1 MNYLKKLKEKIIL
14 IKIEKEKANKE
25 KFLKECEI
33 KEAEIRME
41 ILEKRKDDLFKQREE
56 LIHSIL
62 DEASFNAL
70 TEERYLELFDNYHIL
85 TEDNKANL
93 YGILR
98 RAYNLN
104 SMVRDL
110 KCLDKSINEL
120 EEEEDKQVEILKR
133 KKTNSHIK
141 KEEKMEKNAV
151 EILNNIKTDEFSN
164 TINIIKVIE
173 IENILEFKDLVD
185 IFVNDKYKIEAKAMK
200 YLEVVLNKTEFFRT
214 YLESKISKEF
224 SEYHAK
230 EQEKDYFGK
239 FLKTLEKGLDNLTGE
254 TEEDRAK
261 FKKHVKEIFEKIFN
275 KKCKGYFKK
284 NM

>member
-1 MNYLKKLKEKIIL
+1 MNCFKKLKEKIIL

-98 RAYNLN
+98 RAY
-104 SMVRDL
+104 
-110 KCLDKSINEL
+110 
-120 EEEEDKQVEILKR
+120 
-133 KKTNSHIK
+133 
-141 KEEKMEKNAV
+141 
-151 EILNNIKTDEFSN
+151 
-164 TINIIKVIE
+164 
-173 IENILEFKDLVD
+173 
-185 IFVNDKYKIEAKAMK
+185 
-200 YLEVVLNKTEFFRT
+200 
-214 YLESKISKEF
+214 
-224 SEYHAK
+224 
-230 EQEKDYFGK
+230 
-239 FLKTLEKGLDNLTGE
+239 
-254 TEEDRAK
+254 
-261 FKKHVKEIFEKIFN
+261 
-275 KKCKGYFKK
+275 
-284 NM
+284 

>member
-1 MNYLKKLKEKIIL
+1 MNCFKKLKEKIIL
-14 IKIEKEKANKE
+14 IKIEKEKASEE

-41 ILEKRKDDLFKQREE
+41 ILEKRKDGLFKQREE

-70 TEERYLELFDNYHIL
+70 TEERYLELINNYHIL

-98 RAYNLN
+98 RAYNLS
-104 SMVRDL
+104 SMVGHL

-120 EEEEDKQVEILKR
+120 EEEEEKQVEIIKT
-133 KKTNSHIK
+133 KKTNSQIK
-141 KEEKMEKNAV
+141 KERKMEKNAV
-151 EILNNIKTDEFSN
+151 EILSNIKTDELSN

-173 IENILEFKDLVD
+173 IENILNFKDLVD
-185 IFVNDKYKIEAKAMK
+185 IFVNDKYKIEAKALK
-200 YLEVVLNKTEFFRT
+200 YLEVVSNKTEFFRT

-224 SEYHAK
+224 SE
-230 EQEKDYFGK
+230 EEEKDYFGK
-239 FLKTLEKGLDNLTGE
+239 FLKALEKGLDNLTGE
-254 TEEDRAK
+254 TEEERTK
-261 FKKHVKEIFEKIFN
+261 FKKQVKEIFEKIFN
-275 KKCKGYFKK
+275 KKEGNENK
-284 NM
+284 

>member
-1 MNYLKKLKEKIIL
+1 MNCFKKLKEKIIL
-14 IKIEKEKANKE
+14 IKIEKEKASKE

-56 LIHSIL
+56 LIYSIL
-62 DEASFNAL
+62 GEASFNAL
-70 TEERYLELFDNYHIL
+70 TEERYLELIDNYHIL

-98 RAYNLN
+98 RAYNLS
-104 SMVRDL
+104 SMVGNL

-120 EEEEDKQVEILKR
+120 EEEEEKQVEIIKTR
-133 KKTNSHIK
+133 KTNSQIK
-141 KEEKMEKNAV
+141 KEREMEKNAV

-185 IFVNDKYKIEAKAMK
+185 IFVNDKYKIERKAMK

-275 KKCKGYFKK
+275 KKENNENK
-284 NM
+284 

>member
-14 IKIEKEKANKE
+14 IKTEKEKANKE

-41 ILEKRKDDLFKQREE
+41 ILEKRKDDLFKRREE

-62 DEASFNAL
+62 GEASFNAL
-70 TEERYLELFDNYHIL
+70 TEERYLELIDNYHIL

-98 RAYNLN
+98 RAYNLS
-104 SMVRDL
+104 SMVGNL

-120 EEEEDKQVEILKR
+120 EEEEEKQVEILKR
-133 KKTNSHIK
+133 KKTNSQIK
-141 KEEKMEKNAV
+141 KERKMEKNAV

-275 KKCKGYFKK
+275 KKENNENK
-284 NM
+284 

>member
-185 IFVNDKYKIEAKAMK
+185 IFVNDKYKIEAKSMK

-275 KKCKGYFKK
+275 KKEHNENK
-284 NM
+284 

>member
-1 MNYLKKLKEKIIL
+1 MNCFKKLKEKIIL

-185 IFVNDKYKIEAKAMK
+185 ISVNDKYKIEAKATK

-275 KKCKGYFKK
+275 KKENNENK
-284 NM
+284 

>member
-1 MNYLKKLKEKIIL
+1 MNCFKKLKEKIIL

-62 DEASFNAL
+62 GEASFNAL
-70 TEERYLELFDNYHIL
+70 TEERYLELIDNYHIL

-98 RAYNLN
+98 RAYNLS
-104 SMVRDL
+104 SMVGNL

-120 EEEEDKQVEILKR
+120 EEEEEKQVEIIKTR
-133 KKTNSHIK
+133 KTNSQIK
-141 KEEKMEKNAV
+141 KERVMEKNAV

-185 IFVNDKYKIEAKAMK
+185 IFVNDKYKIEAKATK

-275 KKCKGYFKK
+275 KKENNENK
-284 NM
+284 

>member
-1 MNYLKKLKEKIIL
+1 MNYFKKLKEKIIL

-185 IFVNDKYKIEAKAMK
+185 IFVNDKYKIEAKATK

-275 KKCKGYFKK
+275 KKENNENK
-284 NM
+284 

>member
-1 MNYLKKLKEKIIL
+1 MNCFKKLKEKIIL

-41 ILEKRKDDLFKQREE
+41 IFEKRKDDLFKQREE

-185 IFVNDKYKIEAKAMK
+185 IFVNDKYKIEAKATK

-230 EQEKDYFGK
+230 EQEKDYFRK

-275 KKCKGYFKK
+275 KKENNENK
-284 NM
+284 

>member
-14 IKIEKEKANKE
+14 IKTEKEKANKE

-41 ILEKRKDDLFKQREE
+41 ILEKRKDDLFKRREE

-62 DEASFNAL
+62 GEASFNAL

-120 EEEEDKQVEILKR
+120 EEEEEKQVEILKR
-133 KKTNSHIK
+133 KKTNSQIK
-141 KEEKMEKNAV
+141 KERKMEKNAV

-275 KKCKGYFKK
+275 KKENNENK
-284 NM
+284 